1 MLQPKRTKFRKRQK
15 GRVKGMAQ
23 RGHRIAFGAFALKAL
38 EPGWITS
45 RQIEAARIAMTREMK
60 REGQVWIRIF
70 PDKPV
75 TKKPAE
81 VRMGKGKGAHFKW
94 ICPIKIGQI
103 LVEFRFRKKFF
114 SFLEILLLLRKCKKK
129 LPIKCQI
136 VSKSSKLLKNNLEKN
151 FNKIF

>member
-1 MLQPKRTKFRKRQK
+1 
-15 GRVKGMAQ
+15 
-23 RGHRIAFGAFALKAL
+23 
-38 EPGWITS
+38 
-45 RQIEAARIAMTREMK
+45 
-60 REGQVWIRIF
+60 
-70 PDKPV
+70 
-75 TKKPAE
+75 
-81 VRMGKGKGAHFKW
+81 MGKGKGAHFKW